1 MANFKP
7 QRYSTLKDGL
17 QRLRRDLEFMFRHLD
32 EGNITG
38 IDSTTINIACNT
50 FGCNGSTAS
59 TNIGLSTDLST
70 SLGAVAS
77 SDLNATNGRLNEIKN
92 LLITFGLGS
101 S

>member
-17 QRLRRDLEFMFRHLD
+17 QRLRRDLEFIFRNLD
-32 EGNITG
+32 EKNITG
-38 IDSTTINIACNT
+38 INSTAINVACNT
-50 FGCNGSTAS
+50 FGCNGTTGS
-59 TNIGLSTDLST
+59 TNIGLSADLST
-70 SLGAVAS
+70 ALGAVAS
-77 SDLNATNGRLNEIKN
+77 SDLNRTNGQLNEIKN